1 MEKITTQAVYREIK
15 RLRKDVKEMMEL
27 LVPSVEPNTDE
38 RLAAKEGRKQIRKGR
53 YSEWSRVKRKL
64 GI

>member
-1 MEKITTQAVYREIK
+1 MAKITTQAVYREIK

-27 LVPSVEPNTDE
+27 LVPSVEPEADE
-38 RLAAKEGRKQIRKGR
+38 RLAVKEGRKQIEKGR
-53 YSEWSRVKRKL
+53 YSEWSKVKRKL